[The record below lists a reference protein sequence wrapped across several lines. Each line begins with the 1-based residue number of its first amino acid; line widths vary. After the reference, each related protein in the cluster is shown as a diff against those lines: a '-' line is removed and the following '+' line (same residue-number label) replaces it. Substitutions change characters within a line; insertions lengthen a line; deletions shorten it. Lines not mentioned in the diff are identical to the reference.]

1 MIQMCFLHVFFLRK
15 IRYTADYLWYR
26 VCKKI
31 GLPYFLYEKGFAL
44 VVLGMTLVSLLMV
57 LVYFVNYRKFR
68 VKCINGIV
76 PVEDEVVRRKLEKA
90 WVQAGSRQADRRL
103 TSCIIRM

>member
-1 MIQMCFLHVFFLRK
+1 M
-15 IRYTADYLWYR
+15 WYR

-90 WVQAGSRQADRRL
+90 WVQAGSRQTEVLSIKILELQNPLYLA
-103 TSCIIRM
+103 SIIR